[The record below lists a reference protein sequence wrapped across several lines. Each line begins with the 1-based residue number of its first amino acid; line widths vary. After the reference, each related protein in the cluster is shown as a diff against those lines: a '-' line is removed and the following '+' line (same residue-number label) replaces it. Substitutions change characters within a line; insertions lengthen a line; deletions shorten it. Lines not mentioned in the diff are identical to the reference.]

1 MAKDIIRK
9 SREKTV
15 DLIMGSLKMDRET
28 AAATYEAFVA
38 TLSDTGIPTRT
49 GMDNIVSA
57 IKSQGR
63 FVDRKITF
71 EDIAD
76 DSLAKEV
83 AKELGYK
90 F

>member
-1 MAKDIIRK
+1 
-9 SREKTV
+9 
-15 DLIMGSLKMDRET
+15 MDRET

-90 F
+90 FDGFLYRKSDANGALLPRSL